1 MTFDVIAT
9 GSTGNA
15 VVKGGK
21 AMEEIWKDVPGYEG
35 RYLVSNHGRVK
46 SIKKWAG
53 NKHLRKY
60 VECDVVLKPCDGRN
74 GYYYVSLCGEKRMV
88 HRLVAMA
95 FIPNPKNKTQIN
107 HKDGNKKNNH
117 VENLEWCT
125 NSENS
130 IHARKN
136 GLLIEHDISCAEKSF
151 AAIDEIAEEIANA
164 ANKIK
169 NNGVKVIKKYFDE
182 GVRSAG
188 IIMNNAKT
196 QALSCFRGGVGLPSL
211 L

>member
-1 MTFDVIAT
+1 
-9 GSTGNA
+9 
-15 VVKGGK
+15 
-21 AMEEIWKDVPGYEG
+21 MEEIWKDVHGYDG

-46 SIKKWAG
+46 SIKKWVG

-95 FIPNPKNKTQIN
+95 FIPNPKNKTQVN

-136 GLLIEHDISCAEKSF
+136 GLLIEHDISCGEKVGKKIAQFDLSRKYIRSWGSET
-151 AAIDEIAEEIANA
+151 AIERELGIDRSSVSKCCRGKR
-164 ANKIK
+164 NK
-169 NNGVKVIKKYFDE
+169 
-182 GVRSAG
+182 AG
-188 IIMNNAKT
+188 GYIWRYE
-196 QALSCFRGGVGLPSL
+196 RG
-211 L
+211 

>member
-1 MTFDVIAT
+1 MTFDVVAT

-136 GLLIEHDISCAEKSF
+136 GLLIEHDISCAEKVGKKIAQFDLSRKYIRIWGSET
-151 AAIDEIAEEIANA
+151 AIERELGIDRSSVSKCCRGKR
-164 ANKIK
+164 NK
-169 NNGVKVIKKYFDE
+169 
-182 GVRSAG
+182 AG
-188 IIMNNAKT
+188 GCIWRYEM
-196 QALSCFRGGVGLPSL
+196 G
-211 L
+211 

>member
-136 GLLIEHDISCAEKSF
+136 GLLIEHDISCAEKVGKKIAQFDLSRKYIRSWGSET
-151 AAIDEIAEEIANA
+151 AIERELGIDRSSVSKCCRGKR
-164 ANKIK
+164 NK
-169 NNGVKVIKKYFDE
+169 
-182 GVRSAG
+182 AG
-188 IIMNNAKT
+188 GYIWRYEM
-196 QALSCFRGGVGLPSL
+196 G
-211 L
+211 